1 MKSTRLVI
9 DRFEGMFAVCEA
21 ENHTNVSIPLTSL
34 PEGCREGDIIT
45 KVGTRYT
52 IDQAATAADKR
63 RIDDKFN
70 SLLAHS
76 ERNDESDSHL
86 P

>member
-9 DRFEGMFAVCEA
+9 DRFEGTFAVCEA
-21 ENHTNVSIPLTSL
+21 ENHTNISVPITSL
-34 PEGCREGDIIT
+34 PEGCCEGDIIT
-45 KVGTRYT
+45 KEGTRYSV
-52 IDQAATAADKR
+52 DRVATEASKR
-63 RIDDKFN
+63 RIDDKIN

>member
-70 SLLAHS
+70 SLLAHR
-76 ERNDESDSHL
+76 ELEEESGSHL

>member
-9 DRFEGMFAVCEA
+9 DRFEGMVAVCEA
-21 ENHTNVSIPLTSL
+21 ENHTNISIPITLL

-45 KVGTRYT
+45 KAGTRYA
-52 IDQAATAADKR
+52 IDQSATVTTKR

-76 ERNDESDSHL
+76 ERDDENGSRL